1 MTKANISAF
10 NEYITDRLVYFWE
23 MDLLDVFESDE
34 IGEKVLDIIKRLPK
48 EFWLK
53 NWKLRIQDTPNFRD
67 IIKNDLKTIITN
79 SKLGKDWMNGLELIE
94 TEE

>member
-34 IGEKVLDIIKRLPK
+34 IEEKVLEIIKRLPK
-48 EFWLK
+48 
-53 NWKLRIQDTPNFRD
+53 
-67 IIKNDLKTIITN
+67 
-79 SKLGKDWMNGLELIE
+79 
-94 TEE
+94 